1 MLSVGNIEVLMN
13 RLHLLDFNASN
24 VSLDK
29 SGDFISVF
37 DPDTHFAVVKRAIQS
52 NKIFNRKITDMGQL
66 YIDIEDSIWIDG
78 NKVTVAVS
86 FEQGLG
92 AFGTKVK
99 MMVKHLDVVVEGS
112 VKSFLSFEAYNNY
125 LKISSE
131 RG

>member
-13 RLHLLDFNASN
+13 RLHLLDFNVLN
-24 VSLDK
+24 VELDK

-37 DPDTHFAVVKRAIQS
+37 DPDTQFAVVKRAVQN
-52 NKIFNRKITDMGQL
+52 NKVFNRKITGIGQL

-78 NKVTVAVS
+78 NKVTVAIS

-99 MMVKHLDVVVEGS
+99 MMVKHLDVVIEGA

-125 LKISSE
+125 LRISSE